1 MRLYALLFVG
11 ATRNV
16 SSQTPASH
24 RATHVLAHR
33 FPGIP
38 ATATSSQRAPRE
50 RPESSLVAPN
60 EQSILGISI
69 VYIHTYSL
77 VGPKEPY
84 ILGISTAYIHTY
96 SLVALKEPYMLVH
109 TYISS

>member
-1 MRLYALLFVG
+1 MIYS
-11 ATRNV
+11 TEKYKK
-16 SSQTPASH
+16 TK
-24 RATHVLAHR
+24 
-33 FPGIP
+33 IP

>member
-1 MRLYALLFVG
+1 MTEMHALLG
-11 ATRNV
+11 AV
-16 SSQTPASH
+16 VVEFPASCPQYQK
-24 RATHVLAHR
+24 REIL
-33 FPGIP
+33 F

>member
-1 MRLYALLFVG
+1 MSNL
-11 ATRNV
+11 RNLDYT
-16 SSQTPASH
+16 SLGPPD
-24 RATHVLAHR
+24 L
-33 FPGIP
+33 IP

-60 EQSILGISI
+60 EQSILGICI